1 MEKCEVTPAP
11 EWVLSLSRGPGQTL
25 QMQVLS
31 YSYWCQVDH
40 KWLMSLDAPENE
52 QDKVEIRTCAVTL
65 KEGIQCSLDRAT
77 HPRAGGWGLDQA
89 SGLDSE

>member
-31 YSYWCQVDH
+31 YSYCCQVDH
-40 KWLMSLDAPENE
+40 EWLLSLDAPENK
-52 QDKVEIRTCAVTL
+52 QDKVEIRTHAVTL
-65 KEGIQCSLDRAT
+65 KEGIHAN
-77 HPRAGGWGLDQA
+77 P
-89 SGLDSE
+89 